1 MHNLPHLVVSIS
13 GHGFGH
19 VAQTAPILNLLHE
32 RMPQLRITVRSAVP
46 TEHLRSRILAPFTH
60 LPDDSDIGMVM
71 SSALDVRVA
80 ESCAAYR
87 EFHTKWNE
95 RVAAEATMLREL
107 KADFVFSNVG
117 YLSLAGAQRAGIPNA
132 ALCSLNW
139 ADIYRHYC
147 GDASDSV
154 RADPSTAPARGTPVV
169 APPLRDDPSAGS
181 GQTDGV
187 LCDQTIAKQIRDCY
201 ANADAFLRATP
212 GMSMNSLPNLIPVSP
227 IAAIGTNRRAELNQR
242 LKLSTG
248 EKLVLIS
255 LGGIASRLPI
265 ERWPRIDGVRW
276 LVQQSWQVEHPDA
289 IILET
294 LQTKNFC
301 PGTRMSFCDLL
312 ASSDALICK
321 PGYGSFVEAACSGVP
336 VLYVSRADWP
346 ESPAL
351 ITWLQQYGLCREV
364 SRDALKQGDV
374 AEVLKE
380 LWNTQRPD
388 PVIPEGGEQVAN
400 WLAERLDL

>member
-1 MHNLPHLVVSIS
+1 MLHLVVTIS

-19 VAQTAPILNLLHE
+19 VAQTAPILNLLHQ
-32 RMPQLRITVRSAVP
+32 RVPQLRITVRCAVSA
-46 TEHLRSRILAPFTH
+46 EHLRSRIHAPFTH
-60 LPDDSDIGMVM
+60 LADDSDIGMLM
-71 SSALDVRVA
+71 SSALDVRVV

-87 EFHTKWNE
+87 EFHKEWNE
-95 RVAAEATMLREL
+95 RVAAEATTLREL

-117 YLSLAGAQRAGIPNA
+117 YLPLAGAQRAGIPNA

-147 GDASDSV
+147 DPV
-154 RADPSTAPARGTPVV
+154 RPDPSTK
-169 APPLRDDPSAGS
+169 PLVLSGVEGS
-181 GQTDGV
+181 GRTDDISCG
-187 LCDQTIAKQIRDCY
+187 QTIAAQIHDCY

-212 GMSMNSLPNLIPVSP
+212 GMSMASLPNLIPVSP

-265 ERWPRIDGVRW
+265 EEWPRIDGVRW
-276 LVQQSWQVEHPDA
+276 LVQQSWQADHPDA

-294 LQTKNFC
+294 LH
-301 PGTRMSFCDLL
+301 MSFSDLL

-321 PGYGSFVEAACSGVP
+321 PGYGSFVEAACSGTP
-336 VLYVSRADWP
+336 VLYVDRPDWP

-351 ITWLQQYGLCREV
+351 IAWLQQHGVCREV
-364 SRDALKQGDV
+364 SRQALEQGRI

-380 LWNTQRPD
+380 LWNAPRPD
-388 PVIPEGGEQVAN
+388 PVIPEGGEQGAN